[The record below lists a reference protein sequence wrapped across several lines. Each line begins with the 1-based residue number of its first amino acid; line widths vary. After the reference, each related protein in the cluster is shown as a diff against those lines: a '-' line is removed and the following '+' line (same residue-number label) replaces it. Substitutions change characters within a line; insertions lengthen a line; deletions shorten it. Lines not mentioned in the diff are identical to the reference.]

1 MSQLNETLGRAGAF
15 CVLSRLE
22 RSTQSLV
29 KRTDVQSLMTTCNV
43 QEPEDLLEDLI
54 ATGMLHRAS
63 DAFYISRLGV
73 RTAIL
78 LRAVNG
84 GELSD
89 TFRQLS
95 RIDSTLGAY
104 ELVRDKM
111 TTVFIRSLTSRPGIG
126 ALYFCS
132 PWINVTEKDFEHIRR
147 SVDREPSGA
156 VDVFVVTR
164 PDPVTNDVP
173 DGAKP
178 FREIGADI
186 FLHPRLH
193 TKLYIREPGLEG
205 GHAMAIIGSEN
216 LTRSRYLELGIK
228 VNGDT
233 AMIQQLVR
241 YFFELTNRSTEA

>member
-1 MSQLNETLGRAGAF
+1 MPHLSETLGRAGAF
-15 CVLSRLE
+15 CVLSSLE
-22 RSTQSLV
+22 RSSQSLLN
-29 KRTDVQSLMTTCNV
+29 RDQVQTLMIECDI
-43 QEPEDLLEDLI
+43 QEPEDVLEDLV
-54 ATGMLHRAS
+54 ATGMLHRAA
-63 DAFYISRLGV
+63 DAFYMSRFGL

-89 TFRQLS
+89 AFRQLS
-95 RIDSTLGAY
+95 RIDSSLGAY
-104 ELVRDKM
+104 ELVSDKM

-132 PWINVTEKDFEHIRR
+132 PWINITENDFEHIRR
-147 SVDREPSGA
+147 SVERAGSRPP
-156 VDVFVVTR
+156 DVFVITR
-164 PDPVTNDVP
+164 PDPVTGGVP
-173 DGAKP
+173 DGAKR

-193 TKLYIREPGLEG
+193 TKLYIREPGLQG
-205 GHAMAIIGSEN
+205 GYAMAIVGSEN

-228 VNGDT
+228 INGDT

>member
-1 MSQLNETLGRAGAF
+1 MPHLSETLGRTGTF
-15 CVLSRLE
+15 CVLSSLE
-22 RSTQSLV
+22 RSGQSFLN
-29 KRTDVQSLMTTCNV
+29 RGEVQTLMTECEV
-43 QEPEDLLEDLI
+43 EESEDMLEDLV

-63 DAFYISRLGV
+63 DAFYLSRFGL
-73 RTAIL
+73 RTTIL
-78 LRAVNG
+78 LRTVNG

-89 TFRQLS
+89 AFRQLS
-95 RIDSTLGAY
+95 RIDSSLGAY

-132 PWINVTEKDFEHIRR
+132 PWINITEKDFEHIRR
-147 SVDREPSGA
+147 SVERARPRAPDI
-156 VDVFVVTR
+156 FVITR
-164 PDPVTNDVP
+164 PDPITNGMP

-178 FREIGADI
+178 FRELGADI

-193 TKLYIREPGLEG
+193 TKLYIREPGLQG
-205 GHAMAIIGSEN
+205 GYAMAIVGSEN